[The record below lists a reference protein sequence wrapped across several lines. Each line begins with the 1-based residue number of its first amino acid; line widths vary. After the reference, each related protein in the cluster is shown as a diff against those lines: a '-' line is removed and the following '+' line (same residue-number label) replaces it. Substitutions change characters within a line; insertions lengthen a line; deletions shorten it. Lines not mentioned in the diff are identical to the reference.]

1 MNNEKVK
8 RALFQLKQGKIIMV
22 SDSSDRENEG
32 DLICAAEFATKD
44 NINFMATYAK
54 GLICMPMS
62 EKFTKKL
69 DLTPMSYEN
78 TDNHSTAFT
87 ISIDHINTKTGI
99 SAYERSLTALECT
112 KDDALPKHFRRP
124 GHMFPLKAKPGG
136 VLQREGHTEA
146 TVDLCRLAGLKE
158 CGICC
163 EIMSQNGSMMTKD
176 ELLNFSKKHNLEF
189 ITVDD
194 IIEYRKTNEVLIE
207 GVDPVRM
214 PTKNGIF
221 TTYGYTYKITG
232 EHHVALVKGEIGDG
246 KDMLCRLHSEC
257 LTGDVFG
264 SLKCDC
270 RQQLEKSLEM
280 IEKEK
285 RGILIYMRQEG
296 RGIGLINKLK
306 AYHLQEQGLDTAQA
320 NLALGFEEDQREYFI
335 GAQILKDL
343 GIRQVRLI
351 TNNKGKINGLS
362 KYGIDVTQ
370 RVPIQ
375 IKTNKYNEFY
385 LKTKQNKMGHML
397 DY

>member
-1 MNNEKVK
+1 M
-8 RALFQLKQGKIIMV
+8 IIV
-22 SDSSDRENEG
+22 SDSNDRENEG

-69 DLTPMSYEN
+69 DLAPMSYEN
-78 TDNHSTAFT
+78 TDNHGTAFT
-87 ISIDHINTKTGI
+87 ISIDHISTKTGI
-99 SAYERSLTALECT
+99 SAYERSLTALECV
-112 KDDALPKHFRRP
+112 KDDALPKHFRKP

-163 EIMSQNGSMMTKD
+163 EIMAQNGSMMTKD
-176 ELLNFSKKHNLEF
+176 DLLNFAKKHNLEF

-207 GVDPVRM
+207 GIDSVKM
-214 PTKNGIF
+214 PTKSGIF
-221 TTYGYTYKITG
+221 TMYGYTYKITG
-232 EHHVALVKGEIGDG
+232 EHHVALVKGEIGNG

-264 SLKCDC
+264 SLRCDC

-280 IEKEK
+280 IEQEK

-306 AYHLQEQGLDTAQA
+306 AYHLQEQGLDTSQA
-320 NLALGFEEDQREYFI
+320 NLALGFKEDQREYFI

-343 GIRQVRLI
+343 GIQQVKLI
-351 TNNKGKINGLS
+351 TNNKDKINGLS
-362 KYGIDVTQ
+362 KYGIDVVQ
-370 RVPIQ
+370 RIPIQ
-375 IKTNKYNEFY
+375 IKTNEYNEFY

-397 DY
+397 TY

>member
-8 RALFQLKQGKIIMV
+8 RALLQLKQGNMIIV
-22 SDSSDRENEG
+22 SDSNDRENEG

-69 DLTPMSYEN
+69 DLVPMSYEN
-78 TDNHSTAFT
+78 TDNHGTAFT
-87 ISIDHINTKTGI
+87 ISIDHIGTKTGI
-99 SAYERSLTALECT
+99 SAYERSLTALECV

-163 EIMSQNGSMMTKD
+163 EIMAQNGSMMTKD
-176 ELLNFSKKHNLEF
+176 ELLNFAKKHNLEF

-207 GVDPVRM
+207 GIDSVKM
-214 PTKNGIF
+214 PTKSGIF
-221 TTYGYTYKITG
+221 TMYGYTYKITG
-232 EHHVALVKGEIGDG
+232 EHHVALVKGEIGNG

-264 SLKCDC
+264 SLRCDC

-280 IEKEK
+280 IEQEK
-285 RGILIYMRQEG
+285 RGVLIYMRQEG

-306 AYHLQEQGLDTAQA
+306 AYHLQEQGLDTSQA
-320 NLALGFEEDQREYFI
+320 NLALGFKEDQREYFI
-335 GAQILKDL
+335 GAQILKNL
-343 GIRQVRLI
+343 GIRQVKLI
-351 TNNKGKINGLS
+351 TNNKNKINGLS
-362 KYGIDVTQ
+362 KYGIDVAQ

-375 IKTNKYNEFY
+375 IKTNEYNEFY

-397 DY
+397 NY

>member
-8 RALFQLKQGKIIMV
+8 RALFQLKQGKIIIV

-69 DLTPMSYEN
+69 DLTPMSYKN

-343 GIRQVRLI
+343 GIKQVRLI
-351 TNNKGKINGLS
+351 TNNKDKINGLS

>member
-1 MNNEKVK
+1 MNNKKVK
-8 RALFQLKQGKIIMV
+8 SALFQLKQGKIIIV

-221 TTYGYTYKITG
+221 TMYGYTYKITG